1 MAVVRRAKSDDCNR
15 DTSASVTSDYGSGCD
30 VTSCDVIKSRRVNL
44 LDAAA
49 NSDVACTRT
58 STPLPFD
65 CLYAPR
71 CSRQIQYGCDFY
83 RCGSVSVTLR
93 VCLSVKSRC
102 SIETDGRIELV
113 LGT

>member
-44 LDAAA
+44 LDAPA

-71 CSRQIQYGCDFY
+71 CSRQIQLAAIFTAAALCL
-83 RCGSVSVTLR
+83 CLSVSV
-93 VCLSVKSRC
+93 CLSKVGVPSKLMDASN
-102 SIETDGRIELV
+102 
-113 LGT
+113 